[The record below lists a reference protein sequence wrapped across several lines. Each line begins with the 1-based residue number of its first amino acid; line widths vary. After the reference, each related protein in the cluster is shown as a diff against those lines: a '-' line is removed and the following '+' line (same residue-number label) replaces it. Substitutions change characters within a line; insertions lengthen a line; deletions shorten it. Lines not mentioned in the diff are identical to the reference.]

1 MQPSKQEQPTGEQ
14 LLDTARSLLRD
25 ELLPAL
31 PADKRHAALMIANA
45 MAIAGRQL
53 KSGDV
58 HERRELA
65 ALEKLLPVPANDD
78 ATLHA
83 QLVAANRLL
92 CARLREGHADQGAMR
107 AQVFKHLH
115 DVTRRQVEL
124 SNPKVLASMPDEHQ
138 PQLP

>member
-1 MQPSKQEQPTGEQ
+1 MRDQPTGEQ

-53 KSGDV
+53 NVGDV
-58 HERRELA
+58 PERHELA
-65 ALEKLLPVPANDD
+65 ALERLLSRPPDD
-78 ATLHA
+78 DTPLRA

-92 CARLREGHADQGAMR
+92 CVRVRAGLADKGPMR
-107 AQVFKHLH
+107 AQVLDHLRIT
-115 DVTRRQVEL
+115 TRRKVEE
-124 SNPKVLASMPDEHQ
+124 SNPKYLASMAG
-138 PQLP
+138 